1 MWYDHGVKMPFTEWA
16 RRREGKSVILA
27 IVALC
32 NVLLFVWT
40 FQARLCLAGAKDGR
54 VHPFPKGSRL
64 ILSFSIVLAN
74 FVIWCLEL
82 YTVHKL
88 LIFTGMLFSFAGDL
102 SMAGLLPWRNRLI
115 GGMMTFGVAHCSYM
129 AAFIAAAHANGTTV
143 FNVCLLAAFCGYTG
157 MLFFMWR
164 AFIRNPKKTDLINRG
179 ALLYGLL
186 VGGTASFALGAASVL
201 RYGWVC
207 AAIGGLLF
215 VISDAVVAAV
225 NIGEH
230 SIKNKDVWIWITYIP
245 AQAMIVYASVL
256 PW

>member
-54 VHPFPKGSRL
+54 VHQFPKGSRL

-179 ALLYGLL
+179 GRCYMDFWSAERQVLRLARQ
-186 VGGTASFALGAASVL
+186 VFCGTAG
-201 RYGWVC
+201 
-207 AAIGGLLF
+207 F
-215 VISDAVVAAV
+215 VRRSA
-225 NIGEH
+225 GCC
-230 SIKNKDVWIWITYIP
+230 SSYPTRLWR
-245 AQAMIVYASVL
+245 Q
-256 PW
+256 

>member
-1 MWYDHGVKMPFTEWA
+1 M
-16 RRREGKSVILA
+16 ILA

-54 VHPFPKGSRL
+54 VHQFPKGSRL

-179 ALLYGLL
+179 GVVIWASGRRNGKFCAWRGKCSAVRLGLCSDRR
-186 VGGTASFALGAASVL
+186 VVVRHIRRGCGGSKYRGTF
-201 RYGWVC
+201 
-207 AAIGGLLF
+207 
-215 VISDAVVAAV
+215 
-225 NIGEH
+225 NQ
-230 SIKNKDVWIWITYIP
+230 K
-245 AQAMIVYASVL
+245 
-256 PW
+256 